1 MSSSINITNLFNSI
15 FENNAY
21 VTEALSEIP
30 TIQESFIP
38 QVPVDTFQTA
48 TTAAPRLAS
57 RSDNDESG
65 FIDFNPLSLEF
76 GGSGEDD
83 VPQIGTPEFN
93 TELGEILGRLEQGN
107 LTPDQQIQLG
117 DDLDNLLT
125 NQEIPENI
133 EQPQGNNNGENAGV
147 HRLTDAI
154 GNLQDQIDG
163 LRNQQIAN
171 APLKETA
178 QRINNTFGNSDLAGL
193 ARALQG
199 QAQAIKP
206 DGSTLGAFADLVAR
220 RRQAKLEQEAI
231 ERRLSTQIDRLM
243 GVVKLKDS
251 IKLASS
257 QS

>member
-1 MSSSINITNLFNSI
+1 MSSSIDITNLFNSI

-21 VTEALSEIP
+21 VTEAPSETP

-48 TTAAPRLAS
+48 TAAAPRFDS

-65 FIDFNPLSLEF
+65 FIDFNPLSVDF
-76 GGSGEDD
+76 GGRGDDD
-83 VPQIGTPEFN
+83 VPQIGSPEFN
-93 TELGEILGRLEQGN
+93 NELEGILGRLSQGN
-107 LTPDQQIQLG
+107 LTPDQQIEIG
-117 DDLDNLLT
+117 DDLDTLLT

-133 EQPQGNNNGENAGV
+133 DQPQGNNNGGNAGV
-147 HRLTDAI
+147 HRLTDGI
-154 GNLQDQIDG
+154 SNLQNQIDG

-178 QRINNTFGNSDLAGL
+178 QRINDTFGNSDLAGL

-220 RRQAKLEQEAI
+220 RRQAKLEQEAL

-243 GVVKLKDS
+243 GAVKVKDS